1 MTAPPSQI
9 REVFPA
15 IGSTQGGSVLVFWIV
30 AAMFLA
36 GALLLMLPVLLRARP
51 ADAVN
56 PRDAALTVHRD
67 QWQEAET
74 DVAAGR
80 LDAQQ
85 LAAARAEIDRR
96 AREDVATADD
106 SRTLAR
112 PARRTAVAL
121 ALLVPAASVSLYLLL
136 GDPQAS
142 TPAATAAQSH
152 STSPEQVNKMVAAL
166 AERLKAQPD
175 DVDGWTMLGRSYVA
189 LGRYRDAA
197 TALQRANALSPAN
210 PGLLADLADVTGMTQ
225 DRKLAGEPSRLI
237 QQALD
242 IDPKHVKALAL
253 AGTAA
258 FDAQDYEGARGFWQ
272 RLLAVVPADSPLARS
287 VQSSIEQAQ
296 QAGVGGAAAVPTT
309 ATRTVQAKPNE
320 AAVTPTPAPTPAAS
334 GPSVSGQVVVS
345 AELAARIAPG
355 DTLFIFARAAQG
367 PRMPLAIIKRPA
379 ALPSGFTLD
388 DTMAMSPAM
397 RLSGASEVVVG
408 ARISKSGNATPQSG
422 DLIGQS
428 APVRLGTKDLRVVL
442 DATQP

>member
-1 MTAPPSQI
+1 
-9 REVFPA
+9 
-15 IGSTQGGSVLVFWIV
+15 VLVFWIV

-36 GALLLMLPVLLRARP
+36 GALLLMLPALLRARP

-67 QWQEAET
+67 QWQEAEA

-96 AREDVATADD
+96 AREDMATADD
-106 SRTLAR
+106 SLTLAR

-121 ALLVPAASVSLYLLL
+121 ALLLPAASVSLYLLL

-152 STSPEQVNKMVAAL
+152 STSPDQVNKMVAAL

-258 FDAQDYEGARGFWQ
+258 FDAQDYEGARSFWQ

-296 QAGVGGAAAVPTT
+296 QVAVGGAATVPST

-320 AAVTPTPAPTPAAS
+320 AAAAPTPAAA

-345 AELAARIAPG
+345 AELAARVAPG

-428 APVRLGTKDLRVVL
+428 APVRLGAKDLRVVL